1 MDLVTLEGIIE
12 DIIYKNE
19 ANGYTVCEI
28 REGKSSV
35 TAVGYMPFV
44 NAGETVRASGR
55 WVKHPDYGDQFK
67 VELYEKVLP
76 QTADAIEKYLSSG
89 IIKGVGPVTAAKIVK
104 KFGSSA
110 LEVISTDPQRLSE
123 IKGISLNKAIA
134 IGNMFNEQ
142 KGLWEIVMF
151 LQDYGISPSV
161 CAKIYKAYA
170 GQAISMIKENPYRL
184 CEDIF
189 GIGFKTAD
197 RIAMKLGI
205 DPCSKFRL
213 KSGIKYILTRAAAN
227 GHTYLPE
234 NALRENARLL
244 LASENAD
251 IEDALLSLIFEN
263 TVQME
268 RCAESNHIYLSPF
281 YYAEHGV
288 CKRLLGLSGDRFNTD
303 MGCLEERLGKFQQE
317 EGIRLDKLQQEAV
330 REAMTNGVL
339 VITGGPGTGKT
350 TIIKCIIRL
359 LMEEGH
365 RIALAAPTGR
375 AAKRMSEATGFEART
390 IHRLLEI
397 GFTVNEDEML
407 FQRNENNP
415 IDADVIIIDEMS
427 MVDILIMNHLL
438 KAVPAGARLIL
449 VGDADQLPS
458 VGPGSVLQDIISCN
472 IIKTVRLAEIFRQ
485 DAESMIV
492 VNAHMINRGEA
503 PMLNSRDGDFFFMQ
517 RNGLDSIVSTI
528 VELCRRRLPERYGFD
543 PMKDIQ
549 VLSPAK
555 KGPAGVANLNIELQ
569 KALNP
574 ASRKKVEKAH
584 RSVIFRE
591 GDRVMQ
597 VKNNYTLAWRRPGSL
612 LVDGIG
618 VFNGDMG
625 VILKIDTEASCVEVL
640 FDDDRLVEYDFSM
653 LDEIEPAFA
662 VTVHKS
668 QGSEFPVVVMPIFP
682 GPQVL
687 MTRNLLY
694 TAVTRARK
702 MVVMVGDETV
712 LSGMVANK
720 RENLRYSGLS
730 DKLKLYAG
738 NADNSI

>member
-702 MVVMVGDETV
+702 MVVMVGDEAV